1 MVRMYA
7 RRVVY
12 LQPGVSLLQVIP
24 FLRLLQMWCSVTCL
38 LMRRSASGYLL
49 LPTRWLVPALWLPP
63 TLLSLL
69 AFRMRLL
76 MPAAQLAAPSRPP
89 ARAAAAP
96 ALRQPAANAPT
107 SYHVPH
113 IGCAVLVEPRA
124 LQGGHAHAPCAA
136 GRGVVAHTIR
146 EPRAMR

>member
-1 MVRMYA
+1 MFF
-7 RRVVY
+7 
-12 LQPGVSLLQVIP
+12 P
-24 FLRLLQMWCSVTCL
+24 
-38 LMRRSASGYLL
+38 
-49 LPTRWLVPALWLPP
+49 
-63 TLLSLL
+63 
-69 AFRMRLL
+69 MRL
-76 MPAAQLAAPSRPP
+76 PAAQLAASSRPP

-124 LQGGHAHAPCAA
+124 LQGQGGHAHAPCAA